1 MSVYDKMTAK
11 TKVEL
16 LNGKRGGYIKF
27 CFFGEIKCFKF
38 SQNTKEFSKKVKNF
52 FRKKIIYALRRCRYY
67 VNFRHT
73 ITPQAEWVP
82 L

>member
-1 MSVYDKMTAK
+1 MTAK

-38 SQNTKEFSKKVKNF
+38 SQNIKEFSKMMKNF
-52 FRKKIIYALRRCRYY
+52 FKKNKKNQFKQ
-67 VNFRHT
+67 NFLVLLKLNFDRLLT
-73 ITPQAEWVP
+73 IATTKTDHDIT
-82 L
+82 